1 MPYTRDGEGR
11 LYYEVRGA
19 GPPVVLLH
27 GFGEEGRALRPLA
40 QALARHY
47 RVLVPDLPGYGRSA
61 PQPRT
66 FPLDFYRQDALRL
79 LAWLAALGLDQVH
92 LGGFSDG
99 AEVALWIAILD
110 PQRIRSLLAWG
121 VAGALEAAALPE
133 IAAIGRLV
141 DAPPAA
147 WRAWCA
153 ALCRT
158 YGREGAHLL
167 TTRWAATL
175 QAIIAAGGEI
185 SLARAGEIRCPT
197 LLINGADD
205 SMNPP
210 ALAQRLAAR
219 IPGANL
225 VIVPD
230 TGHAVHEERPAW
242 FEATARAWLAR
253 PLNSGTPSIE

>member
-1 MPYTRDGEGR
+1 MPYTRDGEGHI
-11 LYYEVRGA
+11 YYEVRGA

-27 GFGEEGRALRPLA
+27 GFGEDGRALRPLA
-40 QALARHY
+40 RVLARRY
-47 RVLVPDLPGYGRSA
+47 RVWVPDLPGQGRST

-79 LAWLAALGLDQVH
+79 LGWLAGLGLDRVY

-99 AEVALWIAILD
+99 AEVALWMAILD
-110 PQRIRSLLAWG
+110 PPRIASLLAWG
-121 VAGALEAAALPE
+121 VAGALDAAALPE

-141 DAPPAA
+141 DAPLPRWRD
-147 WRAWCA
+147 WRAT
-153 ALCRT
+153 LCRT

-167 TTRWAATL
+167 TSRWAATL

-197 LLINGADD
+197 LLINGATD

-210 ALAQRLAAR
+210 AMAERLVAR
-219 IPGANL
+219 IPGAHL
-225 VIVPD
+225 MIVPD
-230 TGHAVHEERPAW
+230 TGHAVHEACPDW
-242 FEATARAWLAR
+242 FQATALDWLAR
-253 PLNSGTPSIE
+253 RPSLHSPE

>member
-27 GFGEEGRALRPLA
+27 GFGEDGRALGPLVR
-40 QALARHY
+40 ALAGHY
-47 RVLVPDLPGYGRSA
+47 RVLVPDLPGYGRST

-79 LAWLAALGLDQVH
+79 LAWLAVLGLDRVH

-99 AEVALWIAILD
+99 AELALWMAILD
-110 PQRIRSLLAWG
+110 PQRIRSVLAWG
-121 VAGALEAAALPE
+121 VAGALDAAALPE

-141 DAPPAA
+141 DAPPLA
-147 WRAWCA
+147 WRDWRA

-185 SLARAGEIRCPT
+185 SLARVGEIRCPT
-197 LLINGADD
+197 LLINGAAD

-219 IPGANL
+219 IPQADL
-225 VIVPD
+225 IILPD
-230 TGHAVHEERPAW
+230 TGHAVHEERPDW
-242 FEATARAWLAR
+242 FQATALAWLAR
-253 PLNSGTPSIE
+253 QPALPPTN

>member
-1 MPYTRDGEGR
+1 MPYTPDVEGR
-11 LYYEVRGA
+11 IYYEARGA
-19 GPPVVLLH
+19 GPPLVLLH
-27 GFGEEGRALRPLA
+27 GFGEDGRALRPLA
-40 QALARHY
+40 GALARHY
-47 RVLVPDLPGYGRSA
+47 RVWVPDLPGQGRST

-79 LAWLAALGLDQVH
+79 LGWLAALGLDHVH

-99 AEVALWIAILD
+99 AEVALWMAICDPHSIA
-110 PQRIRSLLAWG
+110 SLLAWG
-121 VAGALEAAALPE
+121 VAGALDAAALPE

-141 DAPPAA
+141 DAPPPA
-147 WRAWCA
+147 WRAWRA

-167 TTRWAATL
+167 TSRWAATM

-185 SLARAGEIRCPT
+185 SLGRAGEIRCPT
-197 LLINGADD
+197 LLINGAAD

-219 IPGANL
+219 IPGAHL
-225 VIVPD
+225 IILPD
-230 TGHAVHEERPAW
+230 TGHAVHQQRPAW
-242 FEATARAWLAR
+242 FQATALDWLAR
-253 PLNSGTPSIE
+253 QPSLHPPE